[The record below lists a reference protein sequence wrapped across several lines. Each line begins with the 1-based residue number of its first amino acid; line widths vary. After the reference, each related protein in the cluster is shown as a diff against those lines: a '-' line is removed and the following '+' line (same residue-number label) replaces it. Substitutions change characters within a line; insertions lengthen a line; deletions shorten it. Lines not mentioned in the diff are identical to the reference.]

1 MKDYSKLAREVSLA
15 ITGLSV
21 SKPSAGKTLT
31 APISGSSVAGR
42 EYKIGKDQNG
52 ALSIRVPC
60 DYAASYAMPLWQ
72 SRLITVTKEARESN
86 GTVEGWIIVH
96 FNRLVPDEQ
105 VTSLAAYIIDAIDP
119 LDTESDKTVL
129 GVLKEWKK
137 LFVEDA
143 SAFGYEKVVGLWG
156 ELHILN
162 KLIDISEEKALSV
175 WTGPLRGSHDFAGLD
190 SSIECKTTTNKIVKN
205 VHISSVYQLVPPN
218 LEGTLTLAYVQI
230 EERSRDGKS
239 LTAFIEETAK
249 RLTYPDVFFEKL
261 GHLGYERNVTKTA
274 YTEMNFSLC
283 KDSYYDV
290 AGDFPRIVPTSFNG
304 GKIPTDVDEIS
315 YTIDLRQSDQHLINE
330 ETIRLRQTLLL
341 K

>member
-1 MKDYSKLAREVSLA
+1 MKDYSKLAREVTLA

-21 SKPSAGKTLT
+21 AKPASGRTIT
-31 APISGSSVAGR
+31 SGISGSSIAGR
-42 EYKIGKDQNG
+42 EYKIGKDNNG

-60 DYAASYAMPLWQ
+60 DYAGSSTMPLWQ
-72 SRLITVTKEARESN
+72 SRLITVTKEARESK

-119 LDTESDKTVL
+119 QDTESDKTVL

-137 LFVEDA
+137 LFVEDS

-162 KLIDISEEKALSV
+162 KLIDISQDKALNV
-175 WTGPLRGSHDFAGLD
+175 WTGPIRGSHDFAGLD

-218 LEGTLTLAYVQI
+218 QHGTLTLAYVQI
-230 EERSRDGKS
+230 EERARDGKS
-239 LTAFIEETAK
+239 LTTFIEETAK

-261 GHLGYERNVTKTA
+261 SHLGYERNVTKTA
-274 YTEMNFSLC
+274 HTEMIFALC

-290 AGDFPRIVPTSFNG
+290 AGDFPRVVPTSFAG
-304 GKIPTDVDEIS
+304 GKIPADVEDIS
-315 YTIDLRQSDQHLINE
+315 YTIDLRQSDKHLINQDV
-330 ETIRLRQTLLL
+330 IQLRIQHLL